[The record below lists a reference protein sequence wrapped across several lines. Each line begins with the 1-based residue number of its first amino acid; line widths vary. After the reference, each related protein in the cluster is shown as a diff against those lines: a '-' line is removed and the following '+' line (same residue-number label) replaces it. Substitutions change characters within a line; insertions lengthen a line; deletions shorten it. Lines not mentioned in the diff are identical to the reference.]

1 MTIDRAT
8 FLTPIQIPREEVPMP
23 EWGDDATVWVYG
35 MTAKEKA
42 ALDSDMLKNDFTGI
56 SKTKYQGQKTRTV
69 IISVRDETGGRIF
82 NKEDAVMISDW
93 PAHIVERIN
102 KVADNLNGTSSP
114 DKLAKNSDETGQD

>member
-8 FLTPIQIPREEVPMP
+8 FLKPIQIPREEVPMP
-23 EWGDDATVWVYG
+23 EWGDDVTVWVYG

-69 IISVRDETGGRIF
+69 ISSVRDETGGRIF
-82 NKEDAVMISDW
+82 SKEDTAMISEW
-93 PAHIVERIN
+93 PAHIVERIT
-102 KVADNLNGTSSP
+102 KVSDKLNGTSDP
-114 DKLAKNSDETGQD
+114 DKLAKNSEGAEQD